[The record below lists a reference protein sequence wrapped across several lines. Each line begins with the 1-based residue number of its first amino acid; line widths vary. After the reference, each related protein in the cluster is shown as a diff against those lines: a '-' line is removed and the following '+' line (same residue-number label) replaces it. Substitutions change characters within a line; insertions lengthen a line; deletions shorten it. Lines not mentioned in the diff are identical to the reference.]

1 MKILSIIRRTGNL
14 DDAKEFNGQI
24 YPFKSYLVLVFSK
37 YLSENGH
44 KITYIFEDQFKSE
57 NKANN
62 VNFFSTFDLI
72 VQYSLK
78 NKIINK
84 NRQKIRAR
92 LIILE
97 TPVLGRLINEPL
109 KNQKF
114 FRVMID
120 NHLGNDII
128 KKYQDRELTRDF
140 LLPKFKQYK
149 KLGDHILL
157 INQIIGDT
165 AVVPHN
171 PIIWIYKKIIDIRK
185 YSNKKII
192 IREHPLQL
200 REYQESLKK
209 ILIKINSNCSI
220 SNKKKIEDDLEN
232 AASCVTLSSS
242 ASIDALINGVPI
254 FVEDVRSFAY
264 EIANTDIKNINNP
277 VNREREVLFKSI
289 ANTHWSVEE
298 IRDGKC
304 WFFIEK
310 ILKRK

>member
-44 KITYIFEDQFKSE
+44 KITYIFEDQFKNE

-84 NRQKIRAR
+84 NRQEIRAR

-114 FRVMID
+114 YRVMID

-128 KKYQDRELTRDF
+128 KKYQDKELTRDF

-185 YSNKKII
+185 HSNKKII